1 MDQKEEM
8 IPLEQA
14 KREVALVCRRLGLL
28 HLAFAQVL
36 VDEFGAE
43 RGKQLVIKAIEDY
56 SRKIGEKKRS
66 IVDSEG
72 LEPTLQNLV
81 KTRDIPTIGMH
92 DRTEYLE
99 VDGEKRSRTYG
110 CVMAGVWREYGKDEL
125 GRLYCYVDPAS
136 IMAYNSD
143 FKLIHTK
150 AVPDGDEYCELTIR
164 PTTEKEKQDFLSKKT
179 DWAEVD
185 K

>member
-1 MDQKEEM
+1 MKEKQEL

-14 KREVALVCRRLGLL
+14 KKEVALVCRRLGLL
-28 HLAFAQVL
+28 HLAYAQTL
-36 VDEFGAE
+36 VDEFGEE

-56 SRKIGEKKRS
+56 SRKIGEKKRE
-66 IVDSEG
+66 IVTSEG
-72 LEPTLQNLV
+72 LEPSLENLV

-92 DRTEYLE
+92 DRSERVKVE
-99 VDGEKRSRTYG
+99 GEIRSRAYG
-110 CVMAGVWREYGKDEL
+110 CVMAKVWHEYGKDDL

-136 IMAYNSD
+136 IMTYNPD
-143 FKLIHTK
+143 YKLIHTK

-164 PTTEKEKQDFLSKKT
+164 RTTDKEKQDFLSKTT